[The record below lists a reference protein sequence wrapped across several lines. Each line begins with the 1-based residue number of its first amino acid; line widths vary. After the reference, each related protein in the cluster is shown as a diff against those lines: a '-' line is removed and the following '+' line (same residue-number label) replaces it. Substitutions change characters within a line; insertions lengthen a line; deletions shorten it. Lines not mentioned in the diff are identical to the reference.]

1 MTTFIKSQ
9 RKASYH
15 EAVTQAQEKK
25 QTAFGDFKRDE
36 IYDEARRQGM
46 ITLRQDGILK
56 ALQGIVSV
64 EDVLRETAES

>member
-1 MTTFIKSQ
+1 MVGRIALFEAFTMTRELEGIINTSPTEGK
-9 RKASYH
+9 
-15 EAVTQAQEKK
+15 
-25 QTAFGDFKRDE
+25 